1 MKFKSKKIRLSLNL
15 LLAVV
20 FKALLREQ
28 ETKHAIEDAEIKG
41 LELQAQ
47 KEMLQHVSVPSSCYL
62 GRHVNPPE
70 QKVVSHFLGSRVSH
84 IRPSRFIES
93 PPPLRGVVWYNL
105 SRILQSRFTE
115 PSHTRR
121 DPIQE
126 PPKPVPEI
134 AGTF

>member
-1 MKFKSKKIRLSLNL
+1 MKFKSKKVCLSLNL

-47 KEMLQHVSVPSSCYL
+47 KEMLQHVSVLSSCYL

-84 IRPSRFIES
+84 IRPRRFVES
-93 PPPLRGVVWYNL
+93 PPA
-105 SRILQSRFTE
+105 S
-115 PSHTRR
+115 
-121 DPIQE
+121 
-126 PPKPVPEI
+126 
-134 AGTF
+134 

>member
-62 GRHVNPPE
+62 GRHVNPFGAKSS
-70 QKVVSHFLGSRVSH
+70 QSFLRVTRLPHQTLVCRVS
-84 IRPSRFIES
+84 PAS
-93 PPPLRGVVWYNL
+93 
-105 SRILQSRFTE
+105 
-115 PSHTRR
+115 
-121 DPIQE
+121 
-126 PPKPVPEI
+126 
-134 AGTF
+134 